1 MPDARAAVS
10 PTLLDAS
17 FLIALEREIESGR
30 AGAAVQWLRRN
41 RRLPDRPLLVSSI
54 SVAEFL
60 EGFENEARGLAF
72 VSRYVPQTVGFKHA
86 KKCAEIQ
93 RRARKTGRR
102 FGENDAWQ
110 LAVAECTGASIVAR
124 DRTAFSH
131 LGNRYE
137 RFAEGA

>member
-1 MPDARAAVS
+1 VS

-41 RRLPDRPLLVSSI
+41 RRLLDRPLLVSSI
-54 SVAEFL
+54 TVAEFL
-60 EGFENEARGLAF
+60 EGFEDEARGLVF
-72 VSRYVPQTVGFKHA
+72 ITRYVSQPLGFKHA

-110 LAVAECTGASIVAR
+110 LAVAECAGATIVAR
-124 DRTAFSH
+124 DRNAFSH

-137 RFAEGA
+137 RFTAD